1 MFNPARLNKRVTL
14 LQLIRGE
21 DDGFGGTTTWTA
33 AATVWCE
40 FLKARVSPSVI
51 ADDGAAILITQGMR
65 IRARSDIDKGWRV
78 EYKGHQYEVYDVDRS
93 DPEIYVLTTQE
104 VRA

>member
-14 LQLIRGE
+14 LQLTRGE

-40 FLKARVSPSVI
+40 FLKARVSSSVI

-78 EYKGHQYEVYDVDRS
+78 EYKGHQYEVYDVDRA

>member
-14 LQLIRGE
+14 LQLTRGE

-65 IRARSDIDKGWRV
+65 VRARNDIEKGWRV

>member
-1 MFNPARLNKRVTL
+1 MFNQARLNKRVTL
-14 LQLIRGE
+14 LQLTRGE

-78 EYKGHQYEVYDVDRS
+78 EYKGHQYEVYDVDRA

>member
-1 MFNPARLNKRVTL
+1 MLNPAKLSKRVTL
-14 LQLIRGE
+14 LQLTRGE
-21 DDGFGGTTTWTA
+21 DDGFGGTVTWTA

-40 FLKARVSPSVI
+40 FLKARVSPGVV

-104 VRA
+104 VRT

>member
-14 LQLIRGE
+14 LQLTRGE

-33 AATVWCE
+33 AATVGCE

-51 ADDGAAILITQGMR
+51 ADDGAASLITQGMR
-65 IRARSDIDKGWRV
+65 IRARSDIDKGWRG
-78 EYKGHQYEVYDVDRS
+78 EYKGHQYEVYDVDRA